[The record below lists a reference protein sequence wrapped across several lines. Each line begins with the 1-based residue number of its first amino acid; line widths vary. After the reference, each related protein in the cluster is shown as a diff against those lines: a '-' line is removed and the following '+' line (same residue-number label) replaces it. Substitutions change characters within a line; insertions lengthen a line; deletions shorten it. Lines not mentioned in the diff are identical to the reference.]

1 LLGLRKKI
9 ANTLIMLVDDP
20 RENRFAEWFRSL
32 TMGVR
37 IQLVMFS
44 LVGIVLGVAVA
55 ISLIKEPAVLLPT
68 ITPDSK
74 PVVGEPVREE
84 AANTGREWREARLMM
99 MGQDGKIAQTA
110 ESKGEIEAMRRM
122 VALKPGEADGWDRLG
137 KSLYLAKQY
146 DEAVKAFRKALEINP
161 KSGEILANLG
171 VTLKTKGEMTEY
183 EKTVQTLSLVDAKLA
198 KSLMEFSPAVEG
210 TTSSAGKG
218 RPAAVISPEEQ
229 EAMQESGEV
238 RALRKLVAMDPKDA
252 DSLDGLGKALYL
264 KGNLKEAVECFEKA
278 LALKPGVEEVLANLG
293 VALKTQGSTRE
304 YEKVLAKLAVVN
316 PKTAEELKA
325 FVPPPRQP

>member
-1 LLGLRKKI
+1 
-9 ANTLIMLVDDP
+9 
-20 RENRFAEWFRSL
+20 
-32 TMGVR
+32 MGVR

-74 PVVGEPVREE
+74 PVAGEPVRKEVVK
-84 AANTGREWREARLMM
+84 TGEEWRNASLM

-122 VALKPGEADGWDRLG
+122 VALKPEEADGWDRLG

-161 KSGEILANLG
+161 KSGEMLANLG

-252 DSLDGLGKALYL
+252 DSLDGLGKALYQ

-278 LALKPGVEEVLANLG
+278 LVLKPGVEEVLANLG

-316 PKTAEELKA
+316 PKTAEDLKA

>member
-1 LLGLRKKI
+1 MSL
-9 ANTLIMLVDDP
+9 DDP
-20 RENRFAEWFRSL
+20 RENRIAEWFRSL

-37 IQLVMFS
+37 IQLVMFT
-44 LVGIVLGVAVA
+44 LVGIVLGVAAA
-55 ISLIKEPAVLLPT
+55 IALIKEPVVLLPT

-74 PVVGEPVREE
+74 PVSGEPVREGV
-84 AANTGREWREARLMM
+84 ANTGKEWREARLM

-110 ESKGEIEAMRRM
+110 ESKGEIEAMRSL

-146 DEAVKAFRKALEINP
+146 DEAVKAFRKALEIKP
-161 KSGEILANLG
+161 ESAETLANLG

-198 KSLMEFSPAVEG
+198 KSLMEFSPAVEA
-210 TTSSAGKG
+210 TAPSAGKG
-218 RPAAVISPEEQ
+218 QPAAAVSAADQ
-229 EAMQESGEV
+229 AAMQEPGEIG
-238 RALRKLVAMDPKDA
+238 ALRKLVAMDPKDA
-252 DSLDGLGKALYL
+252 DSMNALGKALYQ
-264 KGNLKEAVECFEKA
+264 KGNLKEAIDCFEKA
-278 LALKPGVEEVLANLG
+278 LALKSGVEEVLANLG

-304 YEKVLAKLAVVN
+304 YEKVLEKLAVVN

-325 FVPPPRQP
+325 FVPPPKQP

>member
-1 LLGLRKKI
+1 
-9 ANTLIMLVDDP
+9 
-20 RENRFAEWFRSL
+20 
-32 TMGVR
+32 MGVR
-37 IQLVMFS
+37 IQLVMFT
-44 LVGIVLGVAVA
+44 LVGIILGVAAA
-55 ISLIKEPAVLLPT
+55 IALIKEPVVLLPT

-74 PVVGEPVREE
+74 PVAGEPERTVVTK
-84 AANTGREWREARLMM
+84 TGKEWREARLM

-122 VALKPGEADGWDRLG
+122 VALKPEEADGWDRLG

-146 DEAVKAFRKALEINP
+146 DEAVKAFRKALEIQP
-161 KSGEILANLG
+161 DSAETLANLG

-198 KSLMEFSPAVEG
+198 KSLMEFSPTVEVTAPSVG
-210 TTSSAGKG
+210 NGQ
-218 RPAAVISPEEQ
+218 PAAVVSAADQ
-229 EAMQESGEV
+229 AAMQEPGEIG
-238 RALRKLVAMDPKDA
+238 ALRKLVAMDTKDA
-252 DSLDGLGKALYL
+252 DSLNGLGKALYQ

-278 LALKPGVEEVLANLG
+278 LVLKPGVEEVLANLG

-304 YEKVLAKLAVVN
+304 YEKVLEKLVVVN

-325 FVPPPRQP
+325 FVPPPTSQP

>member
-1 LLGLRKKI
+1 
-9 ANTLIMLVDDP
+9 
-20 RENRFAEWFRSL
+20 
-32 TMGVR
+32 
-37 IQLVMFS
+37 
-44 LVGIVLGVAVA
+44 
-55 ISLIKEPAVLLPT
+55 
-68 ITPDSK
+68 
-74 PVVGEPVREE
+74 
-84 AANTGREWREARLMM
+84 M
-99 MGQDGKIAQTA
+99 MGQDGKIAPTA

-122 VALKPGEADGWDRLG
+122 VALKPDEADGWDRLG

-161 KSGEILANLG
+161 KSGETLANLG

-218 RPAAVISPEEQ
+218 QPAAVISPEEQ

-252 DSLDGLGKALYL
+252 DSLDGLGKALYQ

-278 LALKPGVEEVLANLG
+278 LVLKPGVEEVLANLG

-304 YEKVLAKLAVVN
+304 YEKVLVKLAAVN

>member
-1 LLGLRKKI
+1 
-9 ANTLIMLVDDP
+9 
-20 RENRFAEWFRSL
+20 
-32 TMGVR
+32 MGVR
-37 IQLVMFS
+37 IQLVMFT
-44 LVGIVLGVAVA
+44 LVGIVLGVTAA
-55 ISLIKEPAVLLPT
+55 ISLIKEPVVLLPT
-68 ITPDSK
+68 ITPDSQ
-74 PVVGEPVREE
+74 PVAGEPVREE
-84 AANTGREWREARLMM
+84 VAKTGKEWREAKVM
-99 MGQDGKIAQTA
+99 MGQDGKMAQGA
-110 ESKGEIEAMRRM
+110 ESKGEIEAMRRL
-122 VALKPGEADGWDRLG
+122 VALKPEEADGWDRLG

-161 KSGEILANLG
+161 KSGEMLANLG

-198 KSLMEFSPAVEG
+198 KSLMEFSPAVEE
-210 TTSSAGKG
+210 TISSAGKG
-218 RPAAVISPEEQ
+218 QSAAVISPEEQ
-229 EAMQESGEV
+229 QAMQESGEV

-252 DSLDGLGKALYL
+252 NSLDGLGKALYQ

-278 LALKPGVEEVLANLG
+278 LVLKPGVEEVLANLG

-304 YEKVLAKLAVVN
+304 YEKVLEKLAAVN

>member
-1 LLGLRKKI
+1 MSL
-9 ANTLIMLVDDP
+9 DDP
-20 RENRFAEWFRSL
+20 RENRIAEWFRSL

-37 IQLVMFS
+37 IQLVMFT
-44 LVGIVLGVAVA
+44 LVGIVLGVAAA
-55 ISLIKEPAVLLPT
+55 IALIKEPVVLLPT

-74 PVVGEPVREE
+74 PVSGEPVREGV
-84 AANTGREWREARLMM
+84 ANTGKEWREARLM

-110 ESKGEIEAMRRM
+110 ESKGEIEAMRSL

-146 DEAVKAFRKALEINP
+146 DEAVKAFRKALEIKP
-161 KSGEILANLG
+161 ESAETLANLG

-183 EKTVQTLSLVDAKLA
+183 EKTVQTLSFVDAKLA
-198 KSLMEFSPAVEG
+198 KSLMEFSPAVEA
-210 TTSSAGKG
+210 TAPSSGKG
-218 RPAAVISPEEQ
+218 QPAAVVSAADQ
-229 EAMQESGEV
+229 AVMQEPGEIG
-238 RALRKLVAMDPKDA
+238 ALRKLVAMDPKDA
-252 DSLDGLGKALYL
+252 DSMNALGKALYQ
-264 KGNLKEAVECFEKA
+264 KGNLKEAIDCFEKA

-304 YEKVLAKLAVVN
+304 YEKVLEKLAVVN

-325 FVPPPRQP
+325 FVPPPKQP

>member
-1 LLGLRKKI
+1 
-9 ANTLIMLVDDP
+9 
-20 RENRFAEWFRSL
+20 
-32 TMGVR
+32 MGVR
-37 IQLVMFS
+37 IQLVLFT
-44 LVGIVLGVAVA
+44 LVGIVLGVAAA
-55 ISLIKEPAVLLPT
+55 IALIKEPVVLLPT
-68 ITPDSK
+68 ITPDSQ
-74 PVVGEPVREE
+74 PVAGEPERKGVV
-84 AANTGREWREARLMM
+84 NTGKEWREARLMM
-99 MGQDGKIAQTA
+99 GQDDKIAPTA
-110 ESKGEIEAMRRM
+110 EIKGEIEAMRRM
-122 VALKPGEADGWDRLG
+122 VALKPEEADGWDRLG

-252 DSLDGLGKALYL
+252 DSLDGLGKALYQ

-278 LALKPGVEEVLANLG
+278 LVLKPGVEEVLANLG

-316 PKTAEELKA
+316 PKTAEELNA

>member
-1 LLGLRKKI
+1 MSL
-9 ANTLIMLVDDP
+9 DDP
-20 RENRFAEWFRSL
+20 RENRIAEWFRSL

-37 IQLVMFS
+37 IQLVMFT
-44 LVGIVLGVAVA
+44 LVGIVLGVAAA
-55 ISLIKEPAVLLPT
+55 IALIKEPVVLLPT

-74 PVVGEPVREE
+74 PVAGEPVREGV
-84 AANTGREWREARLMM
+84 ANTGKEWREARLMT
-99 MGQDGKIAQTA
+99 GQDGKIAQTA
-110 ESKGEIEAMRRM
+110 ESKGEIEAMRSL
-122 VALKPGEADGWDRLG
+122 VALKPGDADSWDRLG

-146 DEAVKAFRKALEINP
+146 DEAVKAFRRALEIQP
-161 KSGEILANLG
+161 DSAETLANLG

-183 EKTVQTLSLVDAKLA
+183 EKTVQRLSLVDAKLA

-252 DSLDGLGKALYL
+252 DSLDGLGKALYQ

-304 YEKVLAKLAVVN
+304 YEKVLEKLAAVN

>member
-1 LLGLRKKI
+1 MLL
-9 ANTLIMLVDDP
+9 DDP
-20 RENRFAEWFRSL
+20 RENRIAEWFRSL

-37 IQLVMFS
+37 IQMVMFT

-55 ISLIKEPAVLLPT
+55 ISLIKEPVVLLPT

-84 AANTGREWREARLMM
+84 VANTGKEWREARLMM

-161 KSGEILANLG
+161 KSGETLANLG

-229 EAMQESGEV
+229 QAMQESGEV

-252 DSLDGLGKALYL
+252 DSLDGLGKALYQ

-304 YEKVLAKLAVVN
+304 YEKVLAKLALVN
-316 PKTAEELKA
+316 PKTAEDLKA

>member
-1 LLGLRKKI
+1 
-9 ANTLIMLVDDP
+9 
-20 RENRFAEWFRSL
+20 
-32 TMGVR
+32 MGVR
-37 IQLVMFS
+37 IQLVMFT
-44 LVGIVLGVAVA
+44 LVGIILGVAAA
-55 ISLIKEPAVLLPT
+55 IALIKEPVVLLPT

-74 PVVGEPVREE
+74 PVAGEPERTVVTK
-84 AANTGREWREARLMM
+84 TGKEWREARLM

-122 VALKPGEADGWDRLG
+122 VALKPEEADGWDRLG

-146 DEAVKAFRKALEINP
+146 DEAVKAFRKALEIQP
-161 KSGEILANLG
+161 DSAETLANLG

-198 KSLMEFSPAVEG
+198 KSLMEFSPAVEVTAPSVG
-210 TTSSAGKG
+210 NGQ
-218 RPAAVISPEEQ
+218 PAAVVSAADQ
-229 EAMQESGEV
+229 VAMQEPGEIG
-238 RALRKLVAMDPKDA
+238 ALRKLVAMDTKDA
-252 DSLDGLGKALYL
+252 DSLNGLGKALYQR
-264 KGNLKEAVECFEKA
+264 GNLKEAVECFEKA

-304 YEKVLAKLAVVN
+304 YEKVLEKLAAVN

>member
-1 LLGLRKKI
+1 
-9 ANTLIMLVDDP
+9 
-20 RENRFAEWFRSL
+20 
-32 TMGVR
+32 MGVR

-74 PVVGEPVREE
+74 PVAGEPVRKEVVRAGE
-84 AANTGREWREARLMM
+84 EWRNASLM

-122 VALKPGEADGWDRLG
+122 VALKPEEADGWDRLG

-161 KSGEILANLG
+161 KSGEMLANLG

-252 DSLDGLGKALYL
+252 DSLDGLGKALYQ

-278 LALKPGVEEVLANLG
+278 LVLKPGVEEVLANLG

>member
-74 PVVGEPVREE
+74 PVAGEPVRKEVVK
-84 AANTGREWREARLMM
+84 TGEEWRNASLM

-122 VALKPGEADGWDRLG
+122 VALKPEEADGWDRLG

-161 KSGEILANLG
+161 KSGEMLANLG

-252 DSLDGLGKALYL
+252 DSLDGLGKALYQ

-278 LALKPGVEEVLANLG
+278 LVLKPGVEEVLANLG

-316 PKTAEELKA
+316 PKTAEDLKA

>member
-1 LLGLRKKI
+1 MSL
-9 ANTLIMLVDDP
+9 DDP
-20 RENRFAEWFRSL
+20 RENRIAEWFRSL

-37 IQLVMFS
+37 IQLVMFT
-44 LVGIVLGVAVA
+44 LVGIVLGVTAA
-55 ISLIKEPAVLLPT
+55 ISLIKEPVVLLPT
-68 ITPDSK
+68 ITPDSQ
-74 PVVGEPVREE
+74 PVAGEPVREE
-84 AANTGREWREARLMM
+84 VAKTGKEWREAKVM
-99 MGQDGKIAQTA
+99 MGQDGKMAQGA
-110 ESKGEIEAMRRM
+110 ESKGEIEAMRRL
-122 VALKPGEADGWDRLG
+122 VALKPEEADGWDRLG
-137 KSLYLAKQY
+137 KSLYVAKQY

-161 KSGEILANLG
+161 KSGEMLANLG

-198 KSLMEFSPAVEG
+198 KSLMEFSPSVEG
-210 TTSSAGKG
+210 TASSAGKG
-218 RPAAVISPEEQ
+218 QPAAVVSAADQAAMEEP
-229 EAMQESGEV
+229 GEI

-252 DSLDGLGKALYL
+252 NSLDGLGKALYQ
-264 KGNLKEAVECFEKA
+264 KGNLKEAVECFDKA

-304 YEKVLAKLAVVN
+304 YEKVLEKLAAVN

>member
-1 LLGLRKKI
+1 
-9 ANTLIMLVDDP
+9 
-20 RENRFAEWFRSL
+20 
-32 TMGVR
+32 MGVR
-37 IQLVMFS
+37 IQLVMFT
-44 LVGIVLGVAVA
+44 LVGIVLGVTAA
-55 ISLIKEPAVLLPT
+55 ISLIKEPVVLLPT
-68 ITPDSK
+68 ITPDSQ
-74 PVVGEPVREE
+74 PVAGEPVREKV
-84 AANTGREWREARLMM
+84 AKTGKEWREARVMI
-99 MGQDGKIAQTA
+99 GQDGKMAPTA
-110 ESKGEIEAMRRM
+110 ESKGEIEAMRRL
-122 VALKPGEADGWDRLG
+122 VALKPEEADGWDRLG
-137 KSLYLAKQY
+137 KSLYVAKQY

-161 KSGEILANLG
+161 KSGEMLANLG

-198 KSLMEFSPAVEG
+198 KSLMEFSPAVEE

-218 RPAAVISPEEQ
+218 QSAAVISPEEQ
-229 EAMQESGEV
+229 QAMQESGEV

-252 DSLDGLGKALYL
+252 NSLDGLGKALYQ

-278 LALKPGVEEVLANLG
+278 LVLKPGVEEVLANLG

-304 YEKVLAKLAVVN
+304 YEKVLEKLAAVN

>member
-1 LLGLRKKI
+1 MSL
-9 ANTLIMLVDDP
+9 DDP
-20 RENRFAEWFRSL
+20 RENRIAEWFRSL

-37 IQLVMFS
+37 IQLVMFT
-44 LVGIVLGVAVA
+44 LVGIVLGVAAA
-55 ISLIKEPAVLLPT
+55 IALIKEPVVLLPT

-74 PVVGEPVREE
+74 PVAGEPVREGV
-84 AANTGREWREARLMM
+84 ANTGKEWREARLMT
-99 MGQDGKIAQTA
+99 GQDGKIAQTA
-110 ESKGEIEAMRRM
+110 ESKGEIEAMRSL
-122 VALKPGEADGWDRLG
+122 VALKPGDADSWDRLG

-146 DEAVKAFRKALEINP
+146 DEAVKAFRKALEIQP
-161 KSGEILANLG
+161 DSAETLANLG

-198 KSLMEFSPAVEG
+198 KSLMEFSPAVEVTAPSVG
-210 TTSSAGKG
+210 NGQ
-218 RPAAVISPEEQ
+218 PAAVVSAADQ
-229 EAMQESGEV
+229 VAMQEPGEIG
-238 RALRKLVAMDPKDA
+238 ALRKLVAMDTKDA
-252 DSLDGLGKALYL
+252 DSLNGLGKALYQR
-264 KGNLKEAVECFEKA
+264 GNLKEAVECFEKA

-304 YEKVLAKLAVVN
+304 YEKVLEKLAAVN

>member
-1 LLGLRKKI
+1 
-9 ANTLIMLVDDP
+9 
-20 RENRFAEWFRSL
+20 
-32 TMGVR
+32 MGVR
-37 IQLVMFS
+37 IQLVLFT
-44 LVGIVLGVAVA
+44 LVGIVLGVAAA
-55 ISLIKEPAVLLPT
+55 IALIKEPVVLLPT
-68 ITPDSK
+68 ITPDSQ
-74 PVVGEPVREE
+74 PVAGEPERKGVV
-84 AANTGREWREARLMM
+84 NTGKEWREARLMM
-99 MGQDGKIAQTA
+99 GQDDKIAPTA
-110 ESKGEIEAMRRM
+110 EIKGEIEAMRRM
-122 VALKPGEADGWDRLG
+122 VALKPEEADGWDRLG

-161 KSGEILANLG
+161 KSGEMLANLG

-252 DSLDGLGKALYL
+252 DSLDGLGKALYQ

-278 LALKPGVEEVLANLG
+278 LVLKPGVEEVLANLG